1 MKGMFACAL
10 LLKRLPAGAWNQTI
24 TNKQTMKLEKILN
37 NINSFEKNA
46 FLKIIDTLIAAKP
59 KNARAIESILTN
71 SKDLKNIDSL
81 NIVNVFKL
89 LEDEFTDY
97 VKCEFLKTSSQLDIL
112 IDIISRDGCCI
123 IRQDWFS
130 RLYEKELASLKKK
143 LKAFQEEIESDKSEI
158 SEDRKRDYKIYLSC
172 LKTAYFND
180 EKNNQ
185 DKKITSEE
193 HSILLTLSDQLSLS
207 QEEIKLINYLI
218 LPVKSL
224 EIDNVINDL
233 KSIGVIFNSKKNNTI
248 YVADEIVRILRK
260 IRGKDIGDKFFRRV
274 LLQLREPQI
283 NLIAKKHNID
293 RKLTIDGKIAEI
305 INAGISFRQIFIED
319 IHKEGTTLTEKKKYL
334 NDFCEKSLLVT
345 TLKGSLIEE
354 KIDSLIRYFEEIEQD
369 DKLGMSHDGF
379 EKLLIQMGEGIP
391 SLNQLLKTKFEL
403 QDENVL
409 HSAFLLDYN
418 IKPRDILELIP
429 QKELEDFAKAREI
442 KSRGDLIANI
452 LDAYKDSENLFL
464 ENYENIGFRNLAALK
479 EGGIAVREA
488 DLGIKFEE
496 LTKKILTELGFHI
509 DEKLR
514 KSLNTSKEQIDILIN
529 LDNNDLIIVECKTIK
544 ESNYNKFSAV
554 SRQLKAYDTIA
565 RKNGYKVVKSLL
577 IAPEFSD
584 DFIKDCGL
592 EYELN
597 LSLITASSLIKIL
610 LGFKNSKMKVFPHN
624 LLMRDVLIQEDRVL
638 KAIGR

>member
-1 MKGMFACAL
+1 
-10 LLKRLPAGAWNQTI
+10 
-24 TNKQTMKLEKILN
+24 MKLEKILN

-46 FLKIIDTLIAAKP
+46 FLKIIDTFIAAKP
-59 KNARAIESILTN
+59 NNAKAIEAILTN
-71 SKDLKNIDSL
+71 NKDLKNIDSL

-89 LEDEFTDY
+89 LEEEFTEY

-143 LKAFQEEIESDKSEI
+143 LKAFQEEIDSDKSEI

-193 HSILLTLSDQLSLS
+193 HSILLTLSEQLSLS

-218 LPVKSL
+218 LPVKNL

-233 KSIGVIFNSKKNNTI
+233 KAIGIIFNSKKNNTI

-260 IRGKDIGDKFFRRV
+260 IRGKEVGDKFFRRV

-293 RKLTIDGKIAEI
+293 RKLSTEGKIAEI
-305 INAGISFRQIFIED
+305 INAGISFRQIFTDD
-319 IHKEGTTLTEKKKYL
+319 IHKEGTTLTEKKKFL
-334 NDFCEKSLLVT
+334 NDFCEKSLMIT
-345 TLKGSLIEE
+345 SLKGSLIEE
-354 KIDSLIRYFEEIEQD
+354 KLDSLIRYFEEIEQD

-379 EKLLIQMGEGIP
+379 EKMLIQMGELIP

-409 HSAFLLDYN
+409 NTAQLLDYN
-418 IKPRDILELIP
+418 IKPRDIIELLP
-429 QKELEDFAKAREI
+429 QKELEEFCKAKEI
-442 KSRGDLIANI
+442 KSRGDLVANI
-452 LDAYKDSENLFL
+452 LDAYKDAENLFL

-514 KSLNTSKEQIDILIN
+514 KTLNTNKEQIDILIN

-597 LSLITASSLIKIL
+597 LSLITASSLMKIL

>member
-1 MKGMFACAL
+1 MFACAL
-10 LLKRLPAGAWNQTI
+10 LLKQLPAGAWNQTI

-59 KNARAIESILTN
+59 KNAKAIESILTN

-130 RLYEKELASLKKK
+130 RLYEKELSSLRKK
-143 LKAFQEEIESDKSEI
+143 LKAFKDEIESDKSEI

-180 EKNNQ
+180 ESNNQ
-185 DKKITSEE
+185 DKKITAEE
-193 HSILLTLSDQLSLS
+193 HSILLTLAEQLSLS

-260 IRGKDIGDKFFRRV
+260 IRGKDVGDKFFRRV
-274 LLQLREPQI
+274 LLQFREPQI

-409 HSAFLLDYN
+409 KSAFLLDYN

-442 KSRGDLIANI
+442 KSRGDLIANM
-452 LDAYKDSENLFL
+452 LDAYKDSESLFL
-464 ENYENIGFRNLAALK
+464 ENYENIGFRNLLALK

-514 KSLNTSKEQIDILIN
+514 KSLNTTKEQIDILIN

-597 LSLITASSLIKIL
+597 LSLITASSLMKIL

>member
-1 MKGMFACAL
+1 
-10 LLKRLPAGAWNQTI
+10 
-24 TNKQTMKLEKILN
+24 MKLEKILN

-59 KNARAIESILTN
+59 KNAKAIESILTN

-158 SEDRKRDYKIYLSC
+158 SDDRKRDYNIYLAC

-185 DKKITSEE
+185 DKKITTEE
-193 HSILLTLSDQLSLS
+193 HSILLTLSEQLSLS

-248 YVADEIVRILRK
+248 YVADEIVRVLRR
-260 IRGKDIGDKFFRRV
+260 IRGKNIGDKFFRRV
-274 LLQLREPQI
+274 LLQFREPQI

-293 RKLTIDGKIAEI
+293 RKLTIEGKIAEI

-334 NDFCEKSLLVT
+334 NDFCEKSLLIT
-345 TLKGSLIEE
+345 TLKGTLIEE

-409 HSAFLLDYN
+409 QSAFLLDYN

-442 KSRGDLIANI
+442 KSRGDLIANV
-452 LDAYKDSENLFL
+452 LYAYKDSENLFL

-496 LTKKILTELGFHI
+496 LTKKILTDLGFHI

-554 SRQLKAYDTIA
+554 SRQLKAYDAIA

-597 LSLITASSLIKIL
+597 LSLITASSLMKIL